1 MRRIILILGCAAALV
16 GVWVTPAS
24 AGSSGPT
31 LATGSFTLVGA
42 RSDEPGIHRTF
53 SFVVTQQPGGDIKGQ
68 AQWITFA
75 GDVVHIDLNCFTRE
89 GNQAVVGGTI
99 TSSTNPDL
107 VGVSGAF
114 AIQDNPD
121 IISLVSLS
129 DEVAVTCENLLEFDN
144 EPDITGLLNDIGVAI
159 EQGNVVIRQAN

>member
-1 MRRIILILGCAAALV
+1 MRRIVLILGCAAALV
-16 GVWVTPAS
+16 GVWAAPAS
-24 AGSSGPT
+24 AGSSGLT

-42 RSDEPGIHRTF
+42 RDDEPGIHRTF
-53 SFVVTQQPGGDIKGQ
+53 SFVVTQRPGGDITGQ
-68 AQWITFA
+68 AQFITFA
-75 GDVVHIDLNCFTRE
+75 GDAVHISLNCYTRE
-89 GNQAVVGGTI
+89 GNQAIVGGTI

-107 VGVSGAF
+107 VGLGGAF

-121 IISLVSLS
+121 IISFVSL
-129 DEVAVTCENLLEFDN
+129 DEEVAVTCENLLEYQN